1 MRRAIVR
8 RCARAILFAEAWFS
22 WQHDPAPAGAM
33 ANALWARHQ
42 WVGEPHTE
50 AEYRAL
56 AGTLTRDGIT
66 DVFFHVGP
74 LAGDGDIRPGRCAPA
89 AELLAALRRLAPGV
103 RAQAYVGRVDRS
115 GGCPLDLRSPGTRDR
130 ILATA
135 RALLDT
141 GFAGIHYDIEP
152 IYAGDRDF
160 LDLLTRIHRMTRA
173 RGRVLSVALEQ
184 LPLADWTQPVFR
196 ALLPCGE
203 THYPPRPTAVYL
215 RAVADRVDQA
225 AITAYDSYAPTEA
238 LAGRYF
244 AWQTER
250 VLSLIGDRVSVF
262 MDVPTYRSPTPWAEN
277 LSTALRGVR
286 QGVERLRRRP
296 RRPFG
301 VALYAEWTTG
311 YHDWD
316 TYRIGWRDSWR

>member
-1 MRRAIVR
+1 MP
-8 RCARAILFAEAWFS
+8 ARG
-22 WQHDPAPAGAM
+22 PAPRAEWRRNLPDGA
-33 ANALWARHQ
+33 LSW
-42 WVGEPHTE
+42 WSGS
-50 AEYRAL
+50 
-56 AGTLTRDGIT
+56 
-66 DVFFHVGP
+66 
-74 LAGDGDIRPGRCAPA
+74 A
-89 AELLAALRRLAPGV
+89 AEQRDVVAAEV
-103 RAQAYVGRVDRS
+103 V
-115 GGCPLDLRSPGTRDR
+115 
-130 ILATA
+130 
-135 RALLDT
+135 
-141 GFAGIHYDIEP
+141 
-152 IYAGDRDF
+152 
-160 LDLLTRIHRMTRA
+160 
-173 RGRVLSVALEQ
+173 
-184 LPLADWTQPVFR
+184 
-196 ALLPCGE
+196 
-203 THYPPRPTAVYL
+203 
-215 RAVADRVDQA
+215 VADRVDQA